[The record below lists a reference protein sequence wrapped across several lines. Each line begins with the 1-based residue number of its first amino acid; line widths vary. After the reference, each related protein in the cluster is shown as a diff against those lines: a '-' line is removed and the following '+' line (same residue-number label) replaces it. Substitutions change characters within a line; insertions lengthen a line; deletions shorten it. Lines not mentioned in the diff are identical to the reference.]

1 MSASAARY
9 LGFAF
14 ASADLLFELEGDGR
28 IGFAMGAAREA
39 LGAGEEALKGRG
51 WRDIVAE
58 DDHAAVETFL
68 AGLSDGER
76 AGPVAI
82 SLRRLDHPE
91 QTRRARL
98 SAFRLGQLGASVSC
112 AVTLVS
118 RSAAPSLKGVEDFLQ
133 DVNGLISA
141 PHGRLDL
148 ELVELPGLAARLDR
162 PDAAAL
168 LLAVDA
174 VLRAEAVGEAAAQI
188 AEDRFALVRD
198 AARPRQEMI
207 DSLEQLSRDHADAFT
222 VSAQPIALPSE
233 QDPAILLKALR
244 YALQRFMEAG
254 ADAARDS
261 FEDVLRQTLVSAKDF
276 ADMVREESFDL
287 AYQPIVDLRTGE
299 LAHFEVLA
307 RFGDGSPQKTILMA
321 EALDLIEDFDL
332 AVAGKAAEMLRDP
345 ANRRLRLA
353 INISARSLVRPFFIS
368 RLFGRLGEG
377 RGLGGRLIFELTE
390 TAHISDIAAANLLVQ
405 QIRSRGFKVCLDDF
419 GAGAA
424 SLSYLQGFTIDTVK
438 IDGQYVREL
447 TACGRDGAVV
457 RHLVKLCDELRV
469 TTIAEMVETPESAE
483 VLRELGVG
491 YGQGWL
497 FGRPAATP
505 AYTPPAAL
513 SRGAA

>member
-1 MSASAARY
+1 LTASAARY

-14 ASADLLFELEGDGR
+14 ASADLLFEVDAEGR
-28 IGFAMGAAREA
+28 IGFAMGATAET
-39 LGAGEEALKGRG
+39 LGAGETEVRGRP
-51 WRDIVAE
+51 WRDLVA
-58 DDHAAVETFL
+58 DADHDAVAALL
-68 AGLSDGER
+68 AGLSTGER
-76 AGPVAI
+76 SGPIAFD
-82 SLRRLDHPE
+82 LRRLDHPA
-91 QTRRARL
+91 QSRRARL
-98 SAFRLGQLGASVSC
+98 CAFRLGELGDAVSC

-118 RSAAPSLKGVEDFLQ
+118 RSPAPTLKGLDDFLQ
-133 DVNGLISA
+133 DVNAVLA
-141 PHGRLDL
+141 QPHGALDL

-174 VLRAEAVGEAAAQI
+174 VLRAEAVGDAAAQI
-188 AEDRFALVRD
+188 ADERFALVRD
-198 AARPRQEMI
+198 AGRPRQAMI
-207 DSLEQLSRDHADAFT
+207 ESLERLSQDHADAFT
-222 VSAQPIALPSE
+222 VAAESIALPSE

-244 YALQRFMEAG
+244 YALKRFMETGAG
-254 ADAARDS
+254 AARDS
-261 FEDVLRQTLVSAKDF
+261 FEEVLRQTLISAKDF
-276 ADMVREESFDL
+276 ADMVREESFEL

-368 RLFGRLGEG
+368 RLFGRLGDG

-390 TAHISDIAAANLLVQ
+390 TAHISDVPAANLLVQ
-405 QIRSRGFKVCLDDF
+405 QIRGRGFKVCLDDF
-419 GAGAA
+419 GSGSA
-424 SLSYLQGFTIDTVK
+424 SLAYLQGFNIDTVK
-438 IDGQYVREL
+438 IDGRYVREL
-447 TACGRDGAVV
+447 TADGRDGAVV
-457 RHLVKLCDELRV
+457 RHLVKLCDELGV
-469 TTIAEMVETPESAE
+469 TTIAEMVETPEAAQA
-483 VLRELGVG
+483 LRELGVG

-505 AYTPPAAL
+505 SHAPPAAL